1 MKLKCPLFIEKRKDG
16 LAFQLFS
23 YMSIVVLSI
32 LLLQGLTEQA
42 LIRTVLVLPDSVKL
56 ELRQLAEQ
64 ANELIEEGDMDEL
77 ADWANAQPY
86 YLFVLDDKNQ
96 PITHRKMHPHFAFK
110 LKFLRQL
117 NEMMGDRVSRP
128 LIGQT
133 LVNNHILVVQLPSQ
147 LHPAHRFISYLAVSK
162 FVIAFGILALFSL
175 ILARKLQQP
184 LDRLREASHRL
195 AQGHFNVNVETE
207 LKSNIREFNELARDF
222 DQMSVQIHSLA
233 EKQKRLIRDVS
244 HELRTPLAR
253 QNLALHLLKYKVS
266 ESERELVLRLE
277 REVEEMDSLVGEIL
291 TFSQLENSR
300 YEVNLKPMCLES
312 YVASQVTQSHFDIG
326 AEQKLVFVPSQSES
340 QVLADE
346 RLVVRC
352 VRNLITNAGKYAGE
366 QANIEVLLYR
376 LTQNDQEYS
385 VVAVQDDG
393 KGIEPSRL
401 DEIFQPFTRL
411 ESARDKKSGGYG
423 LGLAIVKEAM
433 HVMQGR
439 VQASNRSDGGL
450 RIELLFPSNLV
461 ATKTTRQ

>member
-1 MKLKCPLFIEKRKDG
+1 MVNSTLSAFFSRLSARVIGKRKG
-16 LAFQLFS
+16 SLAFQLFS
-23 YMSIVVLSI
+23 YMSVVVLSI
-32 LLLQGLTEQA
+32 LLLQGITEQA
-42 LIRTVLVLPDSVKL
+42 LIRTVLVLPDSVKS
-56 ELRQLAEQ
+56 ELRDLAAQ
-64 ANELIEEGDMDEL
+64 ANVMIEDGDMDEL

-86 YLFVLDDKNQ
+86 YLFVLDKNNQ
-96 PITHRKMHPHFAFK
+96 PITHRQMHPHFAFK

-117 NEMMGDRVSRP
+117 DQMMGDRVAKP
-128 LIGQT
+128 LIGQPLIDDHT
-133 LVNNHILVVQLPSQ
+133 LVVQLPSHM
-147 LHPAHRFISYLAVSK
+147 HPAHRFLSYLAISK
-162 FVIAFGILALFSL
+162 FVIAFFILTIFSL

-195 AQGHFNVNVETE
+195 ARGDFNVNVVAE
-207 LKSNIREFNELARDF
+207 LKSNTREFNELAEDF
-222 DQMSVQIHSLA
+222 DQMSIQIHSLA

-253 QNLALHLLKYKVS
+253 QNLALHLLKHKVS
-266 ESERELVLRLE
+266 EKDRSLVERVE
-277 REVEEMDSLVGEIL
+277 REVEEMDSLVAEIL

-300 YEVNLKPMCLES
+300 YEVKLKSVDLES
-312 YVASQVTQSHFDIG
+312 YVASQVNQSQFDIG
-326 AEQKLVFVPSQSES
+326 PQQRLSFIPSQAQS

-366 QANIEVLLYR
+366 QANIEVSLYS
-376 LTQNDQEYS
+376 LTQDEKEYS
-385 VVAVQDDG
+385 VVVVQDDG
-393 KGIEPSRL
+393 KGIPTSRL

-433 HVMQGR
+433 HLMHGQ

-450 RIELLFPSNLV
+450 RIELLFPN
-461 ATKTTRQ
+461 

>member
-1 MKLKCPLFIEKRKDG
+1 MVNSTLSAFFSRLSARLIGKRKG
-16 LAFQLFS
+16 SLAFQLFS
-23 YMSIVVLSI
+23 YMSVVVLSI
-32 LLLQGLTEQA
+32 LLLQGITEQA
-42 LIRTVLVLPDSVKL
+42 LIRTVLVLPDSVKS
-56 ELRQLAEQ
+56 ELRDLAAQ
-64 ANELIEEGDMDEL
+64 ANVMIEDGDMDEL

-86 YLFVLDDKNQ
+86 YLFVLDKNNQ

-117 NEMMGDRVSRP
+117 DQMMGDRVAKP
-128 LIGQT
+128 LIGQPLIDDHT
-133 LVNNHILVVQLPSQ
+133 LVVQLPSH
-147 LHPAHRFISYLAVSK
+147 LHPAHRFLSYLAISK
-162 FVIAFGILALFSL
+162 FVIAFFILALFSL

-195 AQGHFNVNVETE
+195 ARGDFNVNVVAE
-207 LKSNIREFNELARDF
+207 LKSNTREFNELAEDF
-222 DQMSVQIHSLA
+222 DQMSIQIHSLA

-253 QNLALHLLKYKVS
+253 QNLALHLLKHKVS
-266 ESERELVLRLE
+266 EKDRSLVERVE
-277 REVEEMDSLVGEIL
+277 REVEEMDSLVAEIL

-300 YEVNLKPMCLES
+300 YEVKLKSVDLES
-312 YVASQVTQSHFDIG
+312 YVASQVNQSQFDIG
-326 AEQKLVFVPSQSES
+326 PQQRLSFVPSQSQS

-366 QANIEVLLYR
+366 QANIEVLLYS
-376 LTQNDQEYS
+376 LTQDGQEYS

-393 KGIEPSRL
+393 KGISSTRL

-433 HVMQGR
+433 HLMHGQ

-450 RIELLFPSNLV
+450 RIELLFPN
-461 ATKTTRQ
+461 